1 MLCIK
6 CYVWA
11 DWKGWEYIMDLLWS
25 PGQVVRPALS
35 RAGPP
40 AANRLHPRGP
50 TDVTVGLNDLRVL
63 FQAEQFYDSM

>member
-1 MLCIK
+1 
-6 CYVWA
+6 
-11 DWKGWEYIMDLLWS
+11 MDLLWS

-40 AANRLHPRGP
+40 AANRLHPHGP